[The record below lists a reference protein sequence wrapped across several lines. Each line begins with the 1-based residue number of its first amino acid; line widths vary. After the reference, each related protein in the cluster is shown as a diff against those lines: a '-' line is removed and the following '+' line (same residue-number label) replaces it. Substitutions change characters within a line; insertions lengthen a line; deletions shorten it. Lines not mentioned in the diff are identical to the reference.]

1 MGAKH
6 NKQVNG
12 RREEEKAN
20 RVFKNIC
27 IVLVVLAILFIAIAM
42 VLSYSLRLLWSFKY
56 MHDDFT
62 AEDTE

>member
-6 NKQVNG
+6 NKQANG

-42 VLSYSLRLLWSFKY
+42 II
-56 MHDDFT
+56 
-62 AEDTE
+62 